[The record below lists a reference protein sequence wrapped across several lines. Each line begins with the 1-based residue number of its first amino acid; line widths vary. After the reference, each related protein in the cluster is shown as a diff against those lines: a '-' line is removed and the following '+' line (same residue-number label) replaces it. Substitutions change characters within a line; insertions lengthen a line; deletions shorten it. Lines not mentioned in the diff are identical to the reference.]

1 MPQLHAV
8 TVRTTLLYVP
18 ARPEF
23 GLCLAHRTSAIGAP
37 PAGVG
42 SSSTSAASL
51 ADATA
56 AALALGNWHPKASR
70 AVKLNA
76 ANAVRSRIPDDGG
89 IMGERVV
96 ARALKRF

>member
-1 MPQLHAV
+1 MYLSGPSFDCASRIGRLRAV
-8 TVRTTLLYVP
+8 PPLP
-18 ARPEF
+18 ASE
-23 GLCLAHRTSAIGAP
+23 AA
-37 PAGVG
+37 
-42 SSSTSAASL
+42 AASL
-51 ADATA
+51 AHATA
-56 AALALGNWHPKASR
+56 AALALGNWHPKASRPSR